1 MIEIPT
7 WLLFVLVFSIIVLFV
22 FIQDLNIKA
31 NRLKFDQIQI
41 GIILN
46 KSFEDITNDVNN
58 LNKGIDQMDQ
68 KYEKIMSKIN
78 SR

>member
-58 LNKGIDQMDQ
+58 LNKGIDLIDQ
-68 KYEKIMSKIN
+68 KYEKIISKID

>member
-22 FIQDLNIKA
+22 FIQDLNVKA

-46 KSFEDITNDVNN
+46 KSFEDITNDVDN

>member
-1 MIEIPT
+1 MIEIPI
-7 WLLFVLVFSIIVLFV
+7 WLLFVLVFSIIVLFA

-58 LNKGIDQMDQ
+58 LNKGIDLIDQ
-68 KYEKIMSKIN
+68 KYEKIISKID

>member
-46 KSFEDITNDVNN
+46 KSFEDITNDGNN

>member
-46 KSFEDITNDVNN
+46 KSFQDITNDVNN

-78 SR
+78 NR

>member
-22 FIQDLNIKA
+22 FYQDLNVKA

>member
-22 FIQDLNIKA
+22 FYQDLNVKA

-46 KSFEDITNDVNN
+46 KSFEEITNDVDN

>member
-46 KSFEDITNDVNN
+46 KSFNDITNDVDN